1 LALAHQTRTKKR
13 KQRLTRRALA
23 MALALVCVIALAYF
37 FWPTIEYVSVRGG
50 VVIVDG
56 FYSLK
61 PDFTDEVTDLARATG
76 LNVDVYKDSEVTVD
90 LYSKLPA
97 LGYSLIVLRV
107 HAGILGRDADA
118 PTFLFT
124 NEPYDAGRYFLEQT
138 TDQILGGKI
147 DVDNS
152 EEKSV
157 FTVGPV
163 FMRMSMKGSFNNSVI
178 ILSSCLG
185 LFTNT
190 TAETLVWKGARAFV
204 SWDEKVDLEHTD
216 RACSLLLRL
225 LLEEG
230 KSLGEATEEV
240 MARVG
245 QDRIYGSKLRYY
257 PENATNVRI
266 KL

>member
-1 LALAHQTRTKKR
+1 
-13 KQRLTRRALA
+13 
-23 MALALVCVIALAYF
+23 MALALACVIVSAYF
-37 FWPTIEYVSVRGG
+37 FWPTTEYVSVRGG

-61 PDFTDEVTDLARATG
+61 PDFTDEVTDLARANG
-76 LNVDVYKDSEVTVD
+76 MNVDVYKDSEVTVD
-90 LYSKLPA
+90 FYRKLPA
-97 LGYSLIVLRV
+97 LGYGLVVLRV
-107 HAGILGRDADA
+107 HAGILGRNADA

-124 NEPYDAGRYFLEQT
+124 NEPYDAGKYFLEQM

-147 DVDNS
+147 DIDNS
-152 EEKSV
+152 EEESV
-157 FTVGPV
+157 CTVGPR
-163 FMRMSMKGSFNNSVI
+163 FMTMSMKGSFNNSVI

-190 TAETLVWKGARAFV
+190 TAETLVRKGARAFV

-245 QDRIYGSKLRYY
+245 QDLIYGSKLRYY
-257 PENATNVRI
+257 PENAANVRI